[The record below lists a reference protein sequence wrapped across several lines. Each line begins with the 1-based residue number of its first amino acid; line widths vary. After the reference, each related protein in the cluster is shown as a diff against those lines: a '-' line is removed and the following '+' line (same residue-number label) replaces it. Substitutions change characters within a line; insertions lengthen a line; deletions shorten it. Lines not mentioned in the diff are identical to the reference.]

1 MNNVLAYPIKEQ
13 STNVI
18 PFKVIS
24 NDKPIKLN
32 KDGSVCKIKNNKVAG
47 VSSEVFFLSTD
58 EIKRMR
64 EVFKNIIQSAST
76 PHKEKIARRNLLMF
90 NIGIDFGLRISD
102 LRLLK
107 YSDLFFERDY
117 IEENKLVP
125 KSSYTLM
132 PKKTSRCRKFVQ
144 VNIPAQVIHYI
155 EEYISIYPFD
165 NINDYVFMSQQRKPI
180 DETSFWKVLN
190 DVAHDAK
197 IRKNIGTHSLR
208 KTFGYHAWHNSND
221 KSKTLVELQKMF
233 NHSTTIDTMKYI
245 GILNEDFERLYNLV
259 AYVLNDD

>member
-1 MNNVLAYPIKEQ
+1 MSNVLAYPIKEQ

-18 PFKVIS
+18 PFRVIN

-47 VSSEVFFLSTD
+47 VSSEVFFLSID
-58 EIKRMR
+58 EIERMR

-76 PHKEKIARRNLLMF
+76 PHKEKTARRNLLMF

-107 YSDLFFERDY
+107 YSDIFFERDY
-117 IEENKLVP
+117 VEEKKLIP

-132 PKKTSRCRKFVQ
+132 PKKTARCRKFVQ
-144 VNIPAQVIHYI
+144 VNIPAEVICYV
-155 EEYISIYPFD
+155 EEYISFYPFN
-165 NINDYVFMSQQRKPI
+165 NINDYIFVSQKGEPI
-180 DETSFWKVLN
+180 DEKSFWKILN
-190 DVAHDAK
+190 DVAYDAK

-208 KTFGYHAWHNSND
+208 KTFGYHVWHNSDD

-245 GILNEDFERLYNLV
+245 GILNEDFERLYNLA
-259 AYVLNDD
+259 AYVLNDN